1 MALKGLKQ
9 SLVSGFPQIKV
20 SRASSREF
28 RLKIIYSVRTMSRKS
43 SFSYHLIHTHAYQGR
58 RQTILFGK
66 YCAYTKL
73 MIPDWTKYIY
83 PPFAFHQFIF
93 SNDKFFKNCLSIRKT
108 VLMFFKTFSDLQ
120 HFLFKFEK
128 YAFLVFLDK
137 YVPFFLFFV
146 SWNCFVQEFVSHC
159 DLIITASLRLLF
171 MDDSWVGHVN
181 LFFNK
186 AFVFRIKD
194 RSLVIFS
201 NYQPG

>member
-1 MALKGLKQ
+1 MNLGSRSSIQYAQCPENQAFLTTWYTHMRIRVGDKLFCSENIVHIRNWWFLTELNTYIRHLHFISLSFPMISFLKTAYLSEKQ
-9 SLVSGFPQIKV
+9 YWC
-20 SRASSREF
+20 SSKRF
-28 RLKIIYSVRTMSRKS
+28 
-43 SFSYHLIHTHAYQGR
+43 LI
-58 RQTILFGK
+58 
-66 YCAYTKL
+66 CS
-73 MIPDWTKYIY
+73 
-83 PPFAFHQFIF
+83 IF
-93 SNDKFFKNCLSIRKT
+93 DLS
-108 VLMFFKTFSDLQ
+108 
-120 HFLFKFEK
+120 

-137 YVPFFLFFV
+137 YVPFYFLFFV
-146 SWNCFVQEFVSHC
+146 SWNCYVQEFVSHF

>member
-1 MALKGLKQ
+1 MNLG
-9 SLVSGFPQIKV
+9 
-20 SRASSREF
+20 SRSSIQYAQCPENQAFLTTWYTHMRIRVGDKLFCSENIVHIRNWWF
-28 RLKIIYSVRTMSRKS
+28 LTELNTYIR
-43 SFSYHLIHTHAYQGR
+43 HLHFIS
-58 RQTILFGK
+58 
-66 YCAYTKL
+66 
-73 MIPDWTKYIY
+73 
-83 PPFAFHQFIF
+83 HQFIF
-93 SNDKFFKNCLSIRKT
+93 SNDKFFKNCVSIRKT

-120 HFLFKFEK
+120 HFWFKFEK

-137 YVPFFLFFV
+137 YVPFYFLFFV

-181 LFFNK
+181 VFFNK